1 MKKKYNI
8 SLSVAMLFLLSG
20 CDYTY
25 NTTYLIGDIYNS
37 VVNAILG
44 IVEGMNSINASLV
57 RMLMETVSSGNNTGL
72 EILKSFGSLNS
83 LVALISTLSL
93 ATIIVQFAR
102 SIYRNFFMT
111 SDNIYA
117 PSAIEL
123 IKKVFV
129 AVFTTYLIPYIV
141 ITAFVV
147 TSYAGMKLPTIMITN
162 DELDTS
168 LYDAYTLMKESGI
181 SFSTYCELGQKD
193 AGVANV
199 SALKGS
205 DGKKQI
211 KYEILMQDNSYSN
224 IKVPIEGMSAYDFYC
239 GYANE
244 KSEHLKDMENT
255 LGDEIHPKNVYEN
268 FADSKVLAKIAPIG
282 NSGAFV
288 GVDASLTL
296 VLGVIGMIAIGIAW
310 LVILLSITRR
320 VIDLIVLVGMSWWYI
335 GASISD
341 NPKQSSIGELFKKLL
356 SICLTQFIMTIEI
369 YIFATTL
376 SGILTISGLVST
388 IVWIGVLTST
398 PTVVEEMISSTGAV
412 DSVSGLSK
420 GAWSFAKG
428 IFLGK

>member
-1 MKKKYNI
+1 MQKKYKI
-8 SLSVAMLFLLSG
+8 LLSILLLILLSG

-25 NTTYLIGDIYNS
+25 NTTYLIGDIFNS
-37 VVNAILG
+37 FVTVILG
-44 IVEGMNSINASLV
+44 IVEGMNSINASLI
-57 RMLMETVSSGNNTGL
+57 RMLMETVKSGNNTGL
-72 EILKSFGSLNS
+72 EILESFGSLNA
-83 LVALISTLSL
+83 LVVLVSTLSL
-93 ATIIVQFAR
+93 TAIIIQFAR
-102 SIYRNFFMT
+102 SIYRNFFMA
-111 SDNIYA
+111 SDNSYA

-141 ITAFVV
+141 ITAFIV
-147 TSYAGMKLPTIMITN
+147 TSYAGMKLPSIMISN
-162 DELDTS
+162 NELDTS
-168 LYDAYTLMKESGI
+168 LYDTYTLMRESGI
-181 SFSTYCELGQKD
+181 SFATYCELGQKD

-205 DGKKQI
+205 DGKTQI
-211 KYEILMQDNSYSN
+211 NYEILMQDNSYSN
-224 IKVPIEGMSAYDFYC
+224 IKVPIEGVSAYDFYC

-244 KSEHLKDMENT
+244 KGENLKDMENT
-255 LGDEIHPKNVYEN
+255 LGDDIHPKNVYEN
-268 FADSKVLAKIAPIG
+268 FVNSKVLSKIAPIG
-282 NSGAFV
+282 NSGAFI

-296 VLGVIGMIAIGIAW
+296 VLGIIGMIAIGIAW
-310 LVILLSITRR
+310 LIILLSITRR
-320 VIDLIVLVGMSWWYI
+320 VIDLIVLISMSWWYI

-369 YIFATTL
+369 YIYATTL
-376 SGILTISGLVST
+376 NGILTISGLIST

-398 PTVVEEMISSTGAV
+398 PTVVEEMVSSTGAV
-412 DSVSGLSK
+412 DSASGLSK